1 MRSDLVRGTALALFG
16 LALGMFGCTS
26 HHDGDL
32 GSVGIALEL
41 APGISLTTL
50 SYTIGGPAG
59 FARSGSIDVS
69 QSTIVSATIGG
80 LPAGTGFTIAL
91 TSTATNGAAQCA
103 GSASFSVTAQ
113 ATTSVTVHLLCREP
127 PTTGSV
133 LVNGTLNLCPVVD
146 GLSASPAEVLVGG
159 SIALAGTAHD
169 TDGAPAA
176 LTYHWTASA
185 GTLSDASAQNPTFV
199 CAAAGSVT
207 LTLAASDGDCSDSAS
222 TTVTCTGAPQIVIN
236 EVESN
241 GDPVGDWVEL
251 TNAGTA
257 TADISGWK
265 LKDND
270 DTHAFV
276 VVPSGTSLAP
286 GGFYFIYVFQ
296 TFGLGAPDMAR
307 LFDPAGNLVDSYSW
321 TTHAAG
327 TYGRCPDGT
336 GPFVDSTP
344 TPGAPNA
351 CGGGAAGA
359 AGAGGASGA
368 AGAGGA
374 SGAAGAGGASGA
386 AGAGGASGAAGVG
399 GTAGTASSIVI
410 NEVESNGDPVGDW
423 VELTNTGATTADISG
438 WKLKD
443 NDDTHAFVVVPG
455 GTSLAPGGFFF
466 IYVFQTFGLGAP
478 DMARLFDPA
487 GNLVDSYSW
496 TTHATGTYGRCPDGT
511 GPFVDST
518 PTQGAPNACGGG
530 AGGAAG
536 VGGVGGGAGGVGGG
550 GLAANEFPWPGTDT
564 VVTVDDSGEF
574 ASNLSGLSY
583 QPATTTAPAV
593 LWGIQN
599 GPSKLYRLLWNGSTW
614 ESDPAN
620 SWGAGKTIHYLDGL
634 GDPDSE
640 GVSKAEFADSSIY
653 VSTERDND
661 NNQVNRFSVLR
672 YDTSASGA
680 DLTATNDWE
689 LTADLPAMGIN
700 LGLEA
705 ITYIPD
711 TALVAG
717 GFFDEAT
724 NATYDPSSYPNHGTG
739 LFFVGLESN
748 GVIYGYAL
756 DHADNSF
763 TRVAT
768 FASGQVS
775 IMDLSYDRE
784 VGYLWAQCDN
794 TCGNKAT
801 VFRLDMTPLSP
812 TAGHFEI
819 GRVFDRPDSLPD
831 SNFEGI
837 GIAPEA
843 ECAAGQKHFFWSDD
857 SALDMHSIRRGS
869 IPCGAFF

>member
-1 MRSDLVRGTALALFG
+1 MRIDSLRATALTLFV
-16 LALGMFGCTS
+16 LALGTLGCS
-26 HHDGDL
+26 PRGVSGV
-32 GSVGIALEL
+32 GSVGIALQL
-41 APGISLTTL
+41 APGLSLDTISYDIT
-50 SYTIGGPAG
+50 GPAG
-59 FARSGSIDVS
+59 FERAGTLDVS
-69 QSTIVSATIGG
+69 KSGTVSATIGG
-80 LPAGTGFTIAL
+80 LPAGSGFTIVL
-91 TSTATNGAAQCA
+91 TSTATNGGTQCM
-103 GSASFSVTAQ
+103 GSASFSVTAH
-113 ATTSVTVHLLCREP
+113 ATTGVTVHLLCREP

-133 LVNGTLNLCPVVD
+133 LVNGTINVCPVVD

-159 SIALAGTAHD
+159 SITLASTAHD

-185 GTLSDASAQNPTFV
+185 GTLSDAGAQNPTFT
-199 CAAAGSVT
+199 CTAGGSVT
-207 LTLAASDGDCSDSAS
+207 VTVAVSDGDCSDSAT
-222 TTVTCTGAPQIVIN
+222 TTVTCTGAAHVVIN

-307 LFDPAGNLVDSYSW
+307 LFDPADNLVDSFSW

-336 GPFVDSTP
+336 GPFVDATP
-344 TPGAPNA
+344 TQGAPNA
-351 CGGGAAGA
+351 CGGGTGGAGGAGAAGTGGAGGAGTSGAAGAAGIGGGVGGAAGA
-359 AGAGGASGA
+359 AGAGGV
-368 AGAGGA
+368 
-374 SGAAGAGGASGA
+374 
-386 AGAGGASGAAGVG
+386 AGV
-399 GTAGTASSIVI
+399 TSSIVI

-423 VELTNTGATTADISG
+423 VELTNTGTTTADISG

-443 NDDTHAFVVVPG
+443 NDDTHAFVVVPS
-455 GTSLAPGGFFF
+455 GTSLAPGGFYF

-487 GNLVDSYSW
+487 GNLADSYSW
-496 TTHATGTYGRCPDGT
+496 TTHAMGTYGRCPDGT
-511 GPFVDST
+511 GPFVDSA

-530 AGGAAG
+530 AGAGGGAGGAAG
-536 VGGVGGGAGGVGGG
+536 VGGAGGSG
-550 GLAANEFPWPGTDT
+550 GLAADEFPWPGTDT
-564 VVTVDDSGEF
+564 VITVDDAGEF

-583 QPATTTAPAV
+583 QPATSTAPAV

-599 GPSKLYRLLWNGSTW
+599 GPSKLYRLLWNGTTW
-614 ESDPAN
+614 ESDPTN

-640 GVSKAEFADSSIY
+640 GLSQAEFADSSIY

-672 YDTSASGA
+672 YDTNASGT
-680 DLTATNDWE
+680 DLTAQNDWE

-705 ITYIPD
+705 IAYVPD

-724 NATYDPSSYPNHGTG
+724 NATYTPASYPNHGTG

-756 DHADNSF
+756 NHADNTF

-801 VFRLDMTPLSP
+801 VFRLDVTPASP
-812 TAGHFEI
+812 TAGRFEI

-843 ECAAGQKHFFWSDD
+843 ECVAGQKHFFWSDD